1 MFRYREVDLK
11 YSDIFRVFIS
21 GSSSA
26 GKTHFAHRLLKLNLF
41 DYKMI
46 YYFHPDSVNVQPVD
60 WDYENVIFIPGL
72 PSLEDLL
79 AIPPQSCLIFDDLF
93 DECSNSKTVDYLYR
107 VLSGKRTL
115 HCMIMTQRYFARGT
129 YSLNIR
135 NSCNYHVVMRNADEH
150 TNTRVADKMKLKT
163 EIQKAIELTE
173 NELYP
178 YIFIDLNNFSR
189 LTGVKVYIDVFSKIK
204 KVIMKSE
211 LYYLISE
218 RDFISSFKKLDN
230 LHAVRNAAPV
240 KENCSPEG
248 ASTAES
254 TKAIKQEFKPKES
267 LSRGKP
273 TRESRKVKNQLERSI
288 RKIIHRYKKRA
299 VI

>member
-41 DYKMI
+41 DFKMI
-46 YYFHPDSVNVQPVD
+46 YYFHPDSVNSQPVD
-60 WDYENVIFIPGL
+60 WDYENVVFIPGL
-72 PSLEDLL
+72 PSLDDLL

-93 DECSNSKTVDYLYR
+93 DECSNSKTIDYLYR
-107 VLSGKRTL
+107 VLSGKRSL
-115 HCMIMTQRYFARGT
+115 HCMIMTQRYFARGN

-135 NSCNYHVVMRNADEH
+135 NSSNYHVLMRNADEH

-163 EIQKAIELTE
+163 EIQKANELNE

-178 YIFIDLNNFSR
+178 YIFIDVNNFSR
-189 LTGVKVYIDVFSKIK
+189 LTGVKVYIDIFSKIK

-218 RDFISSFKKLDN
+218 RDFNSSFKKVDN
-230 LHAVRNAAPV
+230 LHAVSNEAAV
-240 KENCSPEG
+240 ERCSSEK
-248 ASTAES
+248 SSDQHTSE
-254 TKAIKQEFKPKES
+254 KES
-267 LSRGKP
+267 PVRDKDTRKTSRE
-273 TRESRKVKNQLERSI
+273 RRKAKNQLERSI
-288 RKIIHRYKKRA
+288 RKIIHRYKKRTF
-299 VI
+299 I